1 MSFLDSRRFLPI
13 MSGEDDYYLGKDDLF
28 FHLRK
33 YLLDRTATKR
43 IFLFC
48 RRRRGQ
54 FKSGLTPISGELV
67 VNFAWESCRSG
78 R

>member
-1 MSFLDSRRFLPI
+1 
-13 MSGEDDYYLGKDDLF
+13 MSGEDDYYLGKGDLF
-28 FHLRK
+28 FSLRN
-33 YLLDRTATKR
+33 YLPDRTATKR

-54 FKSGLTPISGELV
+54 FKSGLTPVSGKLV
-67 VNFAWESCRSG
+67 VNFAWESRQSG